1 MKKFTK
7 NVVKEFKKSF
17 GRFLA
22 IMAIIALGVGFLIGV
37 SQATPDMKTS
47 MSDYL
52 RENMAYDID
61 VKAAYGLT
69 SGDIAAIAQTEGEDG
84 EILSAFADFRAGRA
98 KDEDLVKLSDALIK
112 WSAGVIRRS

>member
-1 MKKFTK
+1 MKKFSK
-7 NVVKEFKKSF
+7 NIAKEFKNSF

-22 IMAIIALGVGFLIGV
+22 IMAIIALGVGFLIGI

-52 RENMAYDID
+52 KDNAAYDID

-69 SGDIAAIAQTEGEDG
+69 LADIDKISSATDDSGDEVV
-84 EILSAFADFRAGRA
+84 SAYMPA
-98 KDEDLVKLSDALIK
+98 VTS
-112 WSAGVIRRS
+112 